1 MAKVIFVSYASGT
14 YKCNIYWNKFFVR
27 FFIRPDKMIFLTD
40 EDLRQDPIYHKFLS
54 IFSAKT
60 GAGYWAW
67 KPWAI
72 SKAMD
77 LADNDDIVIY
87 QDCGQG
93 LRYKNFIKP
102 GNILSYAKKYNVMPG
117 VLIPEHGTNKEWTHQ
132 QCFNLMDCNTEK
144 FHNTAQVE
152 AVISAWKVSD
162 KTKLIVSEWL
172 NYCTNENIISDKY
185 IDKNSCFATKGH
197 RYDQSILTNL
207 VIKHNLVPVRHNLV
221 GLHLFKS
228 MSFLNLY
235 LARDVWYSK
244 IIFTTIHQC
253 VKLLRAIRKSNI
265 ITPSTESEKK

>member
-1 MAKVIFVSYASGT
+1 MGKVIFVSYASGS
-14 YKCNIYWNKFFVR
+14 YKSNVFWNKFFVR
-27 FFIRPDKMIFLTD
+27 FFIRPDKMLFLTD
-40 EDLRQDPIYHKFLS
+40 EDLQKDPIYDQFYS

-72 SKAMD
+72 LKAMD
-77 LADNDDIVIY
+77 LAENNDIVIY

-93 LRYKNFIKP
+93 LRYKNFMKP
-102 GNILSYAKKYNVMPG
+102 NNIISYAKRYNVMPG

-132 QCFNLMDCNTEK
+132 QCFKLMTCDTEK
-144 FHNTAQVE
+144 FHCTPQVE

-162 KTKLIVSEWL
+162 RTKLIVSEWL

-207 VIKHNLVPVRHNLV
+207 VLKHTLVPVSHNLV

-228 MSFLNLY
+228 MYFLNLY
-235 LARDVWYSK
+235 LARDAWYSK
-244 IIFTTIHQC
+244 ALFRTIHRC
-253 VKLLRAIRKSNI
+253 VKLLRAIRKKSV
-265 ITPSTESEKK
+265 